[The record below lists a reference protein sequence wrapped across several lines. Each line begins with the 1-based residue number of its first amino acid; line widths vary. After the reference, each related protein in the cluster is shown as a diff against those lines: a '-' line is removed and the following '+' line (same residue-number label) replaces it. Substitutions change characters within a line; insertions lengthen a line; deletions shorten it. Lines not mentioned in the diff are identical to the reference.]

1 MSPGRATEPPA
12 PAHTTT
18 GTQSKVRSA
27 AGSASG
33 ASPASFAGGGPPKY
47 PETAAD
53 AGAGD
58 NAALPGAGDAPR
70 AGAQDAAFEAG
81 AGEDTPPP
89 LEQRKGAPGVSVS
102 VLRRKMTLQLA
113 SIAQDSARRSG
124 GAQ

>member
-1 MSPGRATEPPA
+1 MSPGRAAAPPA

-18 GTQSKVRSA
+18 GTQSKVRSV

-33 ASPASFAGGGPPKY
+33 ASPASFAGGGPPID
-47 PETAAD
+47 PEAA

-58 NAALPGAGDAPR
+58 AALPGAGDAPR
-70 AGAQDAAFEAG
+70 AAAQDAAFEAKAG
-81 AGEDTPPP
+81 ADTPPP
-89 LEQRKGAPGVSVS
+89 LERRKGAPGVSVS

-124 GAQ
+124 GAQRK